1 MATATHM
8 NPRILRRVSIWLIA
22 MVAFAQAS
30 VASAACQ
37 MDRGSL
43 RPMLEVAHDCGCETH
58 VKPYSPQYA
67 NRCIAHCT
75 ADLQLSGLP
84 AALVQAPAHAP
95 VLLLPRVERRVPGSA
110 GLDAPPPGA
119 APPRILLHSFLI

>member
-1 MATATHM
+1 M
-8 NPRILRRVSIWLIA
+8 NRSLLRRVSLWLIA
-22 MVAFAQAS
+22 VLAFAQAS
-30 VASAACQ
+30 VATAACK

-43 RPMLEVAHDCGCETH
+43 TPMLAVAHDCGCETQ
-58 VKPYSPQYA
+58 VKPYFPQYA

-75 ADLQLSGLP
+75 ADLQLSKLP
-84 AALVQAPAHAP
+84 AALVQALADAP

>member
-1 MATATHM
+1 M
-8 NPRILRRVSIWLIA
+8 NPRTLRRVSIWLIA

-30 VASAACQ
+30 IATAACQ

-43 RPMLEVAHDCGCETH
+43 TPMLEVAQDCGCETH

-75 ADLQLSGLP
+75 ADLQMPGL
-84 AALVQAPAHAP
+84 AVALVRAPADAP
-95 VLLLPRVERRVPGSA
+95 VLLLARAERRMPGKP
-110 GLDAPPPGA
+110 GLDAVPPGT